1 MDCHSSCTP
10 LSRTI
15 EFEIAS
21 QILHEGAAAERLA
34 LPPAGRW
41 AAIMHGQ
48 RIEEAGNAEALVE
61 RAVAAA
67 NRAGQWRSWN
77 FLTLQIQI
85 AAGQWRPS
93 TTAEGPTGD
102 QPSDGRREEA
112 PSDWKVIKSRIRE
125 PIPEMLLNW
134 LDETRQVERCGACC
148 SSSGRS
154 DHSVHNG

>member
-1 MDCHSSCTP
+1 
-10 LSRTI
+10 
-15 EFEIAS
+15 
-21 QILHEGAAAERLA
+21 
-34 LPPAGRW
+34 
-41 AAIMHGQ
+41 MHGQ
-48 RIEEAGNAEALVE
+48 GTEEASKLRHWSTRNCRG
-61 RAVAAA
+61 

-125 PIPEMLLNW
+125 PIPESLF
-134 LDETRQVERCGACC
+134 
-148 SSSGRS
+148 
-154 DHSVHNG
+154 